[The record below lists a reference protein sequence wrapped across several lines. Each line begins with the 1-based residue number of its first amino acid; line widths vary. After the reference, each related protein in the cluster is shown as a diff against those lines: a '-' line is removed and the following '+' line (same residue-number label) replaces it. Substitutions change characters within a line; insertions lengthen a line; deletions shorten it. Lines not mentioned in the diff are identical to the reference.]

1 MNKKTIIFL
10 SGLSFLLLLS
20 VTEAEESFPSRFAYY
35 MHKIFDSYAHSRK
48 AFTLKEYEISDI
60 HLRDMQEAIIEAR
73 KYIPEK
79 NKDGT
84 PLDKKLFE
92 ERINELQN
100 TILYLRT
107 AVQGGDMD
115 VSKRLGE
122 EVLDVCAS
130 CHKAVKNPYLFRFA
144 YRSTIFSEY
153 MHKIS
158 EHMDLARI
166 SMVDDLKGET
176 EVQIKLIDYYL
187 SLLGDTFPDQG
198 PSGIITDREGFN
210 RRLKEAQN
218 ITKDLQKELRDKGT
232 ADLEDF
238 RKKLNSLCVACH
250 EPERLK

>member
-20 VTEAEESFPSRFAYY
+20 VTEAEETFSSRFAYY
-35 MHKIFDSYAHSRK
+35 MHKIFDSYAHSRT
-48 AFTLKEYEISDI
+48 AFTLKEYDISDI

-73 KYIPEK
+73 KYIPEQ

-92 ERINELQN
+92 QRINELQN
-100 TILYLRT
+100 TIMYLRT
-107 AVQGGDMD
+107 AVQGGDID

-130 CHKAVKNPYLFRFA
+130 CHKDVKNPYLFRLYYHA
-144 YRSTIFSEY
+144 TIFSEY

-158 EHMDLARI
+158 EHMDLAKI
-166 SMVDDLKGET
+166 YMGEDVKGET
-176 EVQIKLIDYYL
+176 EVQIKLIGYYL
-187 SLLGDTFPDQG
+187 GLLEDTFPERG
-198 PSGIITDREGFN
+198 PSGIIMDREGFT

-232 ADLEDF
+232 ADLENF
-238 RKKLNSLCVACH
+238 GKRLNGLCVACH